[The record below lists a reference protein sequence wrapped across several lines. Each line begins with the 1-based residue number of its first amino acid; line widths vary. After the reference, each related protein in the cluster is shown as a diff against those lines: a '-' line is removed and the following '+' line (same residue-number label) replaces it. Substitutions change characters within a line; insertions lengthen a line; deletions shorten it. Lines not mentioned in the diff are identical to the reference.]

1 MRLSRMLLLLCFW
14 TAVAVPVKA
23 ADTACI
29 RALQQ
34 KRFVFHAEWAK
45 GLRGARRQLIP
56 RYDLLVSPD
65 SVTVYLPYYGR
76 MYTVPTPEEL
86 CFMAISFTSH
96 SFDYKLRQSRSRLS
110 LVINPKD
117 QRNVQEMDFSIARSS
132 ACTLTIRSAGRDPM
146 FYEGTIESLP

>member
-1 MRLSRMLLLLCFW
+1 MRLSSLLLLLCFC
-14 TAVAVPVKA
+14 TAVDVPVRA

-29 RALQQ
+29 RVLQQ
-34 KRFVFHAEWAK
+34 KRFVFHAEWAT

-56 RYDLLVSPD
+56 RYDLVVSPD
-65 SVTVYLPYYGR
+65 SVAAYLPYYGR

-86 CFMAISFTSH
+86 RFMAISFTSL
-96 SFDYKLRQSRSRLS
+96 SFDYKLRQSRRRLS
-110 LVINPKD
+110 LIINPKD
-117 QRNVQEMDFSIARSS
+117 QRNVLELDFNFTPSC